1 MTKQVL
7 RSRIVALALLSCTA
21 LMSWAQTTSEVKLED
36 VITVTEDTDSDS
48 SDVADEEEPIYQVV
62 EQQPEFPG
70 GMSAQM
76 KFLQDN
82 LRYPQEARE
91 KGFQGRVITQF
102 VVNTDGS
109 ISDIKIVKPLNPLLE
124 AEALRVIRL
133 MPKWNPGK
141 QKGKTVRVRYTFP
154 IIFRL
159 TDK

>member
-1 MTKQVL
+1 
-7 RSRIVALALLSCTA
+7 
-21 LMSWAQTTSEVKLED
+21 MSWAQTTSEVKLED

-82 LRYPQEARE
+82 LRYPQESRE